1 MAQLRLA
8 LALIATV
15 LGFLAG
21 LLFLLH
27 GYRAWGT
34 ALIVG
39 WCFVGVLNVFV
50 ARWQVVRARAT
61 PPIGGTS
68 SQSS

>member
-15 LGFLAG
+15 LGVLAG

-39 WCFVGVLNVFV
+39 WC
-50 ARWQVVRARAT
+50 
-61 PPIGGTS
+61 S
-68 SQSS
+68 SAC